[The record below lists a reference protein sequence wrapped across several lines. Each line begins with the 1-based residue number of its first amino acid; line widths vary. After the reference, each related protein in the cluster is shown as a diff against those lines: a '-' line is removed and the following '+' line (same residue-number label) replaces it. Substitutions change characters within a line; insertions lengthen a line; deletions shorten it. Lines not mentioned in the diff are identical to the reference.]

1 MPTCV
6 PIKDMRDTVKFD
18 ELVANSPT
26 PVIVTKNGY
35 DRFVCMRSED
45 YEEMQRAR
53 DEAAAA
59 KLRARMRIAEY
70 EREHGLARDAFEVLD
85 EIAEAHGLQN

>member
-1 MPTCV
+1 MENETAQHLETQA
-6 PIKDMRDTVKFD
+6 R
-18 ELVANSPT
+18 
-26 PVIVTKNGY
+26 
-35 DRFVCMRSED
+35 
-45 YEEMQRAR
+45 EER